1 MGAAG
6 SAVRSARPVDEPL
19 SYTLGGWPHG
29 EVRPLNAEEGGELV
43 RWQVEQL
50 RLFVTELIERREARG
65 VTQATLTE
73 LTGLRRNTV
82 SELEAGRSFPDW
94 STIARIGY
102 ALDADVR
109 FVPRRSERVEP
120 TPVR

>member
-1 MGAAG
+1 M
-6 SAVRSARPVDEPL
+6 SDVPSARPASEPL

-29 EVRPLNAEEGGELV
+29 EVRQLSAGEGGELV

-65 VTQATLTE
+65 VTQATLAE
-73 LTGLRRNTV
+73 LTGLRRNTI
-82 SELEAGRSFPDW
+82 SELEAGRSYPDW

-109 FVPRRSERVEP
+109 FVPRRSIRTEP
-120 TPVR
+120 PRSR